1 MKKVVRIAAL
11 AVVAAASYT
20 SLSTPVAANPLK
32 QGTTLSESTSHRP
45 VCPVSICGSGGAVK
59 R

>member
-1 MKKVVRIAAL
+1 MKKVVRIAAF
-11 AVVAAASYT
+11 AVVAAASYS

-32 QGTTLSESTSHRP
+32 QGTTLSEGAGPRP
-45 VCPVSICGSGGAVK
+45 VCPVSICGSGGFS

>member
-32 QGTTLSESTSHRP
+32 QGTTLSEGAGPRP
-45 VCPVSICGSGGAVK
+45 VCPVSICGNGGVVK